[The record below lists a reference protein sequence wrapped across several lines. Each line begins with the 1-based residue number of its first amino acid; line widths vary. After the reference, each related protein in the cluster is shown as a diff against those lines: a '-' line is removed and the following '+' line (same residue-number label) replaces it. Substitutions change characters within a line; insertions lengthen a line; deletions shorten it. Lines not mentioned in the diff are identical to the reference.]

1 MLRLGTATAACFRA
15 PRLPLTRSTSTSA
28 GVLTAGAK
36 TDLVRLGGAIAAR
49 VREDGHT
56 TIRCVGAQAA
66 FASIKAVVNAT
77 GFLRHDEGVTDEHH
91 LGIQVLSSSKN
102 TEGSEEDLRREMRM
116 RIEPVVVSADALVVK
131 PGETGHTDLLVG
143 NATVPGK
150 AAAAMAGAMR
160 PQGGGHGKYPL
171 IRAMGSKAAHLA
183 LVASMLAQ
191 RYLDNDD
198 RSVRFCVLPY
208 WSRELASEKNSK
220 QLVFRLIPLSK
231 KKGGATDSDLAA

>member
-1 MLRLGTATAACFRA
+1 MWRLGNATARFGGW
-15 PRLPLTRSTSTSA
+15 LTRSTSSSA

-56 TIRCVGAQAA
+56 TIRCIGAQAA
-66 FASIKAVVNAT
+66 FASIKAVVNAQ
-77 GFLRHDEGVTDEHH
+77 GFLSHDEGVTDEHH
-91 LGIQVLSSSKN
+91 LGIQVLSSSKS
-102 TEGSEEDLRREMRM
+102 TEGSEDPRREMRM
-116 RIEPVVVSADALVVK
+116 RIEPVVVSADALAVK

-143 NATVPGK
+143 NATVPSK

-160 PQGGGHGKYPL
+160 PQGGGHGKYPVV
-171 IRAMGSKAAHLA
+171 RAMGSKAAHLA

>member
-1 MLRLGTATAACFRA
+1 MLRLGTACLRA
-15 PRLPLTRSTSTSA
+15 PRWLPSRSTSTA
-28 GVLTAGAK
+28 VLTAGAK

-66 FASIKAVVNAT
+66 FTSIKAVVNAT
-77 GFLRHDEGVTDEHH
+77 GFLSHDEGVTDAHH

-102 TEGSEEDLRREMRM
+102 TEGSEDPQREMHEMRM
-116 RIEPVVVSADALVVK
+116 RIEPVVVSADAFAVK
-131 PGETGHTDLLVG
+131 AGETGHTDLLIG
-143 NATVPGK
+143 NSTVPSK
-150 AAAAMAGAMR
+150 AAAAMAAAMR

-171 IRAMGSKAAHLA
+171 VRAMGSIAAHRALLA
-183 LVASMLAQ
+183 SLLAQ

-231 KKGGATDSDLAA
+231 KGRATDSDLAA